1 VISLFILLYGSD
13 GTGKSVQAKSIAE
26 SNESPLHLSLAVKN
40 RRLYASSHCPSIE
53 LLAFNEDSNIN
64 PYKTMDNFHDA
75 VSKIIKENVVKL
87 VVIDEITLL
96 RKWAQPVVLE
106 EQNRA
111 KRAAGKPTTT
121 KIGRDNASAW
131 ARVNELVYGE
141 LERLST
147 WSELNNAA
155 VIAITAI
162 TEERR
167 LVTNSDGETASETT
181 GNWVIDAKANVKKL
195 ADVIVR
201 LEKDGTKG
209 RGYYAFFIKMQD
221 WMTEG
226 ADFVKVEKAGLLTEF
241 MMRGILE

>member
-1 VISLFILLYGSD
+1 
-13 GTGKSVQAKSIAE
+13 
-26 SNESPLHLSLAVKN
+26 
-40 RRLYASSHCPSIE
+40 
-53 LLAFNEDSNIN
+53 
-64 PYKTMDNFHDA
+64 MDNFHDA

-147 WSELNNAA
+147 WSELNDAA

-201 LEKDGTKG
+201 LEKDGTRG
-209 RGYYAFFIKMQD
+209 RGYHAFFVKMQD
-221 WMTEG
+221 WMAEG
-226 ADFVKVEKAGLLTEF
+226 ADFVKVERAGLLTEF